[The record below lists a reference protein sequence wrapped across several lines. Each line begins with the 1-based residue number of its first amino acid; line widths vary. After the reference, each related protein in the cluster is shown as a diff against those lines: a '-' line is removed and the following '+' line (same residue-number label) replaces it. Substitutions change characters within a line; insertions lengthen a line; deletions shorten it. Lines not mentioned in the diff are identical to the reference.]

1 MWSLSCHRKSGL
13 GRRRAAWMAL
23 RIAMVISPL
32 AARGETQVAAY
43 LGNSWTAR
51 SDVSLAGRTFP
62 GVAWETRSFQSPPY
76 YGVRAAHFF
85 SEESGWGLA
94 LDFFHD
100 KAYAADGSIAPA
112 LRRLSFSHGLNHVT
126 VDVDWRT
133 RAGPLRPY
141 GGVGAGSLVPHVEA
155 QSDSA
160 SVDEYQWF
168 RGISAKAQVGV
179 QWRLPGPAGIF
190 LEYRLTFAY
199 LRVSVPGGDL
209 STWLRTHHLVAGAF
223 VAL

>member
-1 MWSLSCHRKSGL
+1 M
-13 GRRRAAWMAL
+13 MAGQL
-23 RIAMVISPL
+23 RGAPL
-32 AARGETQVAAY
+32 AMSAALMVVATARAETQVAAY
-43 LGNSWTAR
+43 LGMSWTVD
-51 SDVSLAGRTFP
+51 SDVALAGQTFRD
-62 GVAWETRSFQSPPY
+62 VSWETRSLHSPPY
-76 YGVRAAHFF
+76 YGLRVAHFF
-85 SEESGWGLA
+85 TDGSGWGLA

-100 KAYAADGSIAPA
+100 KAYARDGSVAPA

-160 SVDEYQWF
+160 SVDDDQWL

>member
-1 MWSLSCHRKSGL
+1 
-13 GRRRAAWMAL
+13 
-23 RIAMVISPL
+23 P
-32 AARGETQVAAY
+32 
-43 LGNSWTAR
+43 WTAR

-133 RAGPLRPY
+133 RAGR
-141 GGVGAGSLVPHVEA
+141 
-155 QSDSA
+155 SA
-160 SVDEYQWF
+160 PTAAW
-168 RGISAKAQVGV
+168 AQVPSCRTSRRNQTPPRSTSTNGSAAS
-179 QWRLPGPAGIF
+179 RRGHKSACSGAC
-190 LEYRLTFAY
+190 RGRRAY
-199 LRVSVPGGDL
+199 FSSIG
-209 STWLRTHHLVAGAF
+209 
-223 VAL
+223 

>member
-1 MWSLSCHRKSGL
+1 MWSVTRHRKTGL
-13 GRRRAAWMAL
+13 DRRLAAWAAL
-23 RIAMVISPL
+23 GMAMVFSLP
-32 AARGETQVAAY
+32 AARAETQLAAY

-51 SDVSLAGRTFP
+51 SDVALAGRTFP

-76 YGVRAAHFF
+76 YGLRAAHFF
-85 SEESGWGLA
+85 AEESGWGVA

-100 KAYAADGSIAPA
+100 KAYAANGSIAPA
-112 LRRLSFSHGLNHVT
+112 LRRLSFSHGLNHLT
-126 VDVDWRT
+126 VDVDWHT

-141 GGVGAGSLVPHVEA
+141 AGLGAGFLVPHVEA

-160 SVDEYQWF
+160 SLEEYQWF
-168 RGISAKAQVGV
+168 RGLSTKAQVGM
-179 QWRLPGPAGIF
+179 QWRAGPVGVF
-190 LEYRLTFAY
+190 VEYRLTLAH

-209 STWLRTHHLVAGAF
+209 STWLRTHHIVGGAF

>member
-1 MWSLSCHRKSGL
+1 GRTWSEPCCLGGAADRDGDQPACCPRRDTGRSVSRELVDRPL
-13 GRRRAAWMAL
+13 GRLACRTDLSRRRLGDPVLPVASLLWCARRAFLLGRERMGPRARLLSRQSL
-23 RIAMVISPL
+23 RGRRQHRARPAPTEFL
-32 AARGETQVAAY
+32 ARAQPRDRRRRLAH
-43 LGNSWTAR
+43 
-51 SDVSLAGRTFP
+51 AGR
-62 GVAWETRSFQSPPY
+62 
-76 YGVRAAHFF
+76 
-85 SEESGWGLA
+85 
-94 LDFFHD
+94 
-100 KAYAADGSIAPA
+100 
-112 LRRLSFSHGLNHVT
+112 
-126 VDVDWRT
+126 
-133 RAGPLRPY
+133 PLRPY

-168 RGISAKAQVGV
+168 RGISARAQVGV

-223 VAL
+223 VTL

>member
-1 MWSLSCHRKSGL
+1 MWSASCHRKIGV
-13 GRRRAAWMAL
+13 GRRAALWMAL
-23 RIAMVISPL
+23 GMAISPP
-32 AARGETQVAAY
+32 AARAETQLAAY

-51 SDVSLAGRTFP
+51 SDVELAGRTFP
-62 GVAWETRSFQSPPY
+62 RVTWETRSFQSPPY

-85 SEESGWGLA
+85 AEETGWGIA

-100 KAYAADGSIAPA
+100 KAYAANGSIAPA
-112 LRRLSFSHGLNHVT
+112 LRRLSFSPGLNHVT
-126 VDVDWRT
+126 LDVNWRT

-141 GGVGAGSLVPHVEA
+141 AGLGAGSLVPHVEA

-168 RGISAKAQVGV
+168 RGVSAKAQVGA
-179 QWRLPGPAGIF
+179 QWRLPGPAGVF
-190 LEYRLTFAY
+190 LEYRFTLAH

-209 STWLRTHHLVAGAF
+209 STWPRTHHFVGGVF